1 MDNEAIKHEAKEE
14 EYMLKHPRTVDM
26 TTCQVDNIIPQD
38 YPDFCDAYTESCTY
52 YGKDMTEKQLDDLNE
67 HETEFVHRIA
77 LFNAWGV

>member
-1 MDNEAIKHEAKEE
+1 MFNINEIDDIT
-14 EYMLKHPRTVDM
+14 MGGIDM
-26 TTCQVDNIIPQD
+26 KD
-38 YPDFCDAYTESCTY
+38 YPDFCDAYIESCTY